1 MRTIEFKNNVSIKET
16 AAVAGVKEGRGPL
29 KIALIWFLD
38 DDYYGEKI
46 MGKSRKAK
54 FSMRQ

>member
-29 KIALIWFLD
+29 KIALIWFWTTITTA
-38 DDYYGEKI
+38 KNH
-46 MGKSRKAK
+46 GKKQKAK